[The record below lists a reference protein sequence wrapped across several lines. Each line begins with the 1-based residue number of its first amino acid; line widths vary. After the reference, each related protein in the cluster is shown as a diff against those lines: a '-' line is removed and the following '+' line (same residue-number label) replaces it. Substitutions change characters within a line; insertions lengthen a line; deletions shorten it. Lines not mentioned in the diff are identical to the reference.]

1 MDENSPQINEVPE
14 EYTDDLQKRFSKL
27 LKADN
32 KEAIEIYEKILRLLD
47 KERDKELSVPYVLP
61 GDVTPQEL
69 LKMHQDTEEK
79 VRG

>member
-1 MDENSPQINEVPE
+1 MDENSPQTNEVPE

-27 LKADN
+27 LKSEN

-47 KERDKELSVPYVLP
+47 KERDKELSVPYNLP
-61 GDVTPQEL
+61 GDVSPQEL
-69 LKMHQDTEEK
+69 LKMHQNTEET

>member
-27 LKADN
+27 LKSDN
-32 KEAIEIYEKILRLLD
+32 KEAIEIYENILRLLD
-47 KERDKELSVPYVLP
+47 KERDKELSVPYDLP
-61 GDVTPQEL
+61 GDVSPQEL
-69 LKMHQDTEEK
+69 LKMHQSTEEN